1 MHAQQAPGAAKVQY
15 RVSRLDKQISFI
27 VLWLT
32 VPKKR
37 RRAEIAI

>member
-1 MHAQQAPGAAKVQY
+1 MHAQQAPDAAKVQY
-15 RVSRLDKQISFI
+15 RVSRLNKQMSFI

-37 RRAEIAI
+37 RRAGNAI